1 MPFICRCC
9 NYLHRLQV
17 HIGQE
22 FPGVPVVGTQFLLPR
37 IKVKFPEWGTK
48 IPLATWCGQ
57 KKKFTFDCLLSSVNL
72 LLTVTGRDITAP

>member
-37 IKVKFPEWGTK
+37 IKVQFPDWGTK
-48 IPLATWCGQ
+48 ILLATWCGQ
-57 KKKFTFDCLLSSVNL
+57 KKVHLGPPAFISKPLVDSN
-72 LLTVTGRDITAP
+72 RQRY